1 MNSSKWKKWHAYC
14 DQTVDVSIVKRLVLC
29 FSNVNSSSMSSSID
43 ADFYEQIMKALEG
56 ITFGVTDVHFSI
68 SQIYHE
74 SSGELSAMLVK
85 FREGYS
91 FTYFK
96 FQKFNFEVVHL
107 LAPQL
112 KLKKVK
118 VTLLAFPTRTC
129 NFFLNSYCN

>member
-1 MNSSKWKKWHAYC
+1 MACIDNHWHLLDVYC

-29 FSNVNSSSMSSSID
+29 FSSVNSSSMSSSID

-74 SSGELSAMLVK
+74 NSGELSAMLVK

-96 FQKFNFEVVHL
+96 FQKFNFEVV
-107 LAPQL
+107 
-112 KLKKVK
+112 
-118 VTLLAFPTRTC
+118 FI
-129 NFFLNSYCN
+129 S